1 MTEILTIVAFG
12 KSIHTYITYTE
23 DSLFRFA
30 PNLQV
35 ASKELP
41 WCTAVCRN
49 YDVHH
54 ALWCSQQLRSPA
66 LCGGIHVRGVPDPS
80 AGGGAWACGLWWAQR
95 PSRGAGQSLWRHLMT
110 HCNGKKGCCWMNR
123 CRSHIFIV
131 SSFEC
136 ILLRHY
142 KRENLIL
149 LFVGV
154 WGRTCLGT
162 TFTWRPGV
170 TVTRVNV

>member
-1 MTEILTIVAFG
+1 MTEISTIVAFG
-12 KSIHTYITYTE
+12 KSIPRPYCNNRDRPLSGYDIKMINFTYTE
-23 DSLFRFA
+23 DSLFQLA
-30 PNLQV
+30 PILQV

-49 YDVHH
+49 HDVHH

-110 HCNGKKGCCWMNR
+110 HCNGKKGCCWMYR

-131 SSFEC
+131 S
-136 ILLRHY
+136 
-142 KRENLIL
+142 
-149 LFVGV
+149 
-154 WGRTCLGT
+154 
-162 TFTWRPGV
+162 
-170 TVTRVNV
+170 